1 MDKYNQFSDAMNL
14 SIKALKKRRN
24 YNAFVTNEAIEDYS
38 LRSAAKSFR
47 HWPCWLLANTAL
59 GGITFLALEAI
70 GALLVLNNGF
80 INSSLAILCVS
91 IIIMVTGLPISYY
104 ASRYNVDIDLL
115 TRGAGFGYFGSTV
128 TSLVYASYTIIFFAI
143 EAAIMAK
150 ALEVGLGI
158 PLSAGYLVSSV
169 VIIPLVFYGITFINK
184 LQLYTQPIWIILSV
198 MLFTYILSTDPSAL
212 DSWVAYTGHDG
223 KAGDFDPLLFGG
235 ALSVLFSLVPQI
247 GEQVDYLRFLPNKT
261 PANRVQWWLSMAAA
275 GPGWIILGAVKLLC
289 GSFLAVLFIRREG
302 VVLKDALD
310 PFNLYLNGF
319 AGMFSSAGL
328 ALAVTTVFV
337 VVCQVKINVTN
348 AYAGS
353 LAWSNFFSRVSHS
366 HPGRALWLIFNVT
379 ISVLLMQFGVFYILH
394 SVLMVYAMFAVAWVG
409 AIFADLT
416 ILKPLG
422 ISPPHIEYKRA
433 NLYNVN
439 PVGFGAMLFSS
450 GTAFLC
456 YLGVFGPTPETFAPL
471 IALVVSIPAAVGIAL
486 VTKGKYYLARKA
498 APVNSDAI
506 ITCAT
511 CGNAYEA
518 NDMVFCPAYDEHVC
532 SLCCSLDNICSGFCK
547 KSSKGRSWRSRIVG
561 DASGIF
567 TVPFLSRRAK
577 IFSVHFFNI
586 LCAQALI
593 FTLCYAYFS
602 RNSLGIPRLAEE
614 FITVFIFSI
623 LITGIWVWW
632 FSFIQES
639 RLLAEDELDKH
650 IQELN
655 DEVQKRE
662 TVSATLTETG
672 SQQRLILENASIG
685 IAYVKQNHLVWSN
698 HRFMW
703 LCGMTMERKSD
714 EGVSLAWFLS
724 QAGIRPTIMEEVQK
738 ALQNG
743 GKFCIELP
751 VILAPDQKHW
761 CVLSISAVNPRYVDQ
776 GTIWLLDDISER
788 KMGEAKLRQSE
799 ERLKELNEN
808 LETQVHLRTVELER
822 SFESIRQA
830 DKMASLG
837 ILVSG
842 VAHEINNPSSF
853 IRLNIGMLESVWND
867 LLPILDRESEKGDL
881 WLAGMPF
888 AFARA
893 SIPKLLDG
901 IHQGAE
907 RVSTIICN
915 LKDYARQSPLDMG
928 GHVDINQALNSALEL
943 LATPLSKA
951 TNNLSVAMG
960 DNLPTF
966 RGDRRRIEQIL
977 VNLIQN
983 AYQALQNR
991 HQGIRIR
998 TYAAEGIVAFEIKDQ
1013 GQGIPQEQLPNICDP
1028 FFTTKREHGGTG
1040 LGLSVSAGIM
1050 KEHGGAMEFSSELGK
1065 GTCVK
1070 LKFHVPK
1077 PVAPAN
1083 P

>member
-1 MDKYNQFSDAMNL
+1 MEMKNQLSDAMNL
-14 SIKALKKRRN
+14 SIKVLKRRRN

-91 IIIMVTGLPISYY
+91 VIIMATGLPIAYY

-128 TSLVYASYTIIFFAI
+128 TSLVYASYTIIYFAI

-150 ALEVGLGI
+150 ALEVGMGI
-158 PLSAGYLVSSV
+158 PLSMGYLVSSV

-198 MLFTYILSTDPSAL
+198 LLFSYILGTDSSAMS
-212 DSWVAYTGHDG
+212 SWTAYAGYDG
-223 KAGDFDPLLFGG
+223 RAGAFDPLLFGG

-261 PANRVQWWLSMAAA
+261 PANRVSWWLSMAAA

-289 GSFLAVLFIRREG
+289 GSFLAVLFVRG
-302 VVLKDALD
+302 AGGALKDALD

-319 AGMFSSAGL
+319 ASMFSSSGL

-353 LAWSNFFSRVSHS
+353 LAWSNFFSRISHS
-366 HPGRALWLIFNVT
+366 HPGRALWLVFNVT

-409 AIFADLT
+409 AIFADLA

-450 GTAFLC
+450 GVAFLC
-456 YLGVFGPTPETFAPL
+456 YLGVFGPTPEAFAPL
-471 IALVVSIPAAVGIAL
+471 IALGVSVPTAVGIAL
-486 VTKGKYYLARKA
+486 VTKGKYYLARKIT
-498 APVNSDAI
+498 PVNSDAL
-506 ITCAT
+506 ITCTT
-511 CGNAYEA
+511 CGKAYEA
-518 NDMVFCPAYDEHVC
+518 SDMVFCPAYDEHVC
-532 SLCCSLDNICSGFCK
+532 SLCCSLDNICNGFCK
-547 KSSKGRSWRSRIVG
+547 KSSKGRSWRSRIAG
-561 DASGIF
+561 DGSGIF
-567 TVPFLSRRAK
+567 TVHYLSRRAK
-577 IFSVHFFNI
+577 IFCVHFFNI
-586 LCAQALI
+586 LCVQALI
-593 FTLCYAYFS
+593 FALCYAYFS
-602 RNSLGIPRLAEE
+602 RNGLGVSHLAEE
-614 FITVFIFSI
+614 CITIFIFSM

-655 DEVQKRE
+655 EEVQRRE
-662 TVSATLTETG
+662 TVSATLAETG
-672 SQQRLILENASIG
+672 TQQRLILENASIG
-685 IAYVKQNHLVWSN
+685 IAYVKESQLVWSN
-698 HRFMW
+698 NRFLW
-703 LCGMTMERKSD
+703 LCGMRMEKES
-714 EGVSLAWFLS
+714 EGGISLACFLNKV
-724 QAGIRPTIMEEVQK
+724 GIRPDIMEEVQK
-738 ALQNG
+738 AQHNG
-743 GKFCIELP
+743 GKFCIDLP
-751 VILAPDQKHW
+751 VILAPDKTHW
-761 CVLSISAVNPRYVDQ
+761 CVLSISAVNPHCVDQ
-776 GTIWLLDDISER
+776 GTIWLIDDISER
-788 KMGEAKLRQSE
+788 KMAVAKLRQSE
-799 ERLKELNEN
+799 ERLTELNEN
-808 LETQVHLRTVELER
+808 LEAQVRLRTAELER

-853 IRLNIGMLESVWND
+853 IRLNIGMLESVWKD
-867 LLPILDRESEKGDL
+867 LLPILDRESERREL

-888 AFARA
+888 PFARA
-893 SIPKLLDG
+893 SIPKLLNG

-928 GHVDINQALNSALEL
+928 GHVDINQALGSALEL
-943 LATPLSKA
+943 LATPLNKA
-951 TNNLSVAMG
+951 TNKLTVAMG
-960 DNLPTF
+960 DNIPAF

-983 AYQALQNR
+983 AYQALQSR
-991 HQGIRIR
+991 RQGIHMR
-998 TYAAEGIVAFEIKDQ
+998 TYADAGLVNFEIEDQ
-1013 GQGIPQEQLPNICDP
+1013 GQGIAPDQLQNVCDP

-1050 KEHGGAMEFSSELGK
+1050 KEHGGEMEFFSEPGK
-1065 GTCVK
+1065 GTRVK
-1070 LKFHVPK
+1070 LTFHVPE
-1077 PVAPAN
+1077 PVSPPN